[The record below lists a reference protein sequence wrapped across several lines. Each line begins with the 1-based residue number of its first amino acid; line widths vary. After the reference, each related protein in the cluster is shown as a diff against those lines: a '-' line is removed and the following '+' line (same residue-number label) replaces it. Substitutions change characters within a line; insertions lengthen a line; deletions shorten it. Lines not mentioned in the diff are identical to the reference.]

1 MSQEFFSQISLGGAA
16 LLIFALCAGWVIFRG
31 VARMIIGTLVLALSA
46 WVAFQVWQRAPALS
60 AEWLGEPKVWLTTGL
75 PLAAF
80 LVSAFVIRKICRI
93 VTSPFGK
100 PGEGKPPRTLFGT
113 AFRLILAL
121 VPTAILW
128 FIGAGFIHHQGS
140 IDEVRAVSETPGE
153 TPQPSLSQRL
163 KSAVDSA
170 MPASWLEK
178 IDPLAEPSRLALAK
192 YIAAQSTSKPAPLI
206 DPGTGQPIPRAIIVD
221 EPALQNLARE
231 GNFGTL
237 LRHPL
242 LTQALE
248 DPKVQ
253 ALLKD
258 LNF

>member
-1 MSQEFFSQISLGGAA
+1 MSPEFFTQISLGGAA
-16 LLIFALCAGWVIFRG
+16 LLIFALCAVFVIFRG

-80 LVSAFVIRKICRI
+80 VVSAFVIRKICQI

-100 PGEGKPPRTLFGT
+100 PGEGKRPRTLFGT

-128 FIGAGFIHHQGS
+128 SIGAGFIHHQGS
-140 IDEVRAVSETPGE
+140 IDEVRAVSEAPGDL
-153 TPQPSLSQRL
+153 SLSQRL
-163 KSAVDSA
+163 KSAVESA
-170 MPASWLEK
+170 IPATWLEK

-192 YIAAQSTSKPAPLI
+192 YIAAQSTSPPAPVI
-206 DPGTGQPIPRAIIVD
+206 DPSTGQPIPRAIIVD
-221 EPALQNLARE
+221 DPALQNLARE

-237 LRHPL
+237 LRHPR

-253 ALLKD
+253 KFLND
-258 LNF
+258 LSR